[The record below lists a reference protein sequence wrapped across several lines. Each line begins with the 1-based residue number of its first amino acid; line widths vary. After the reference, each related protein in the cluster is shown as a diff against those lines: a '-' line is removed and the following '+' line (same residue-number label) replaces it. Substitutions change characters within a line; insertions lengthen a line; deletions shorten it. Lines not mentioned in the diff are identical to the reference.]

1 MSGTMAISMAISDE
15 ICHLFRCLFRKK
27 QRIHFLN
34 ITLGIAIE
42 IFTLFLKKKFN
53 NIFKY
58 FGRNSSET
66 DIIFHWK

>member
-42 IFTLFLKKKFN
+42 IFTLFLKKK
-53 NIFKY
+53 IQ
-58 FGRNSSET
+58 
-66 DIIFHWK
+66 